1 MKRNVAGLV
10 IVFVG
15 AAVVQLATSG
25 TYLRYVKPGMRWML
39 LAAGLILIVLAVT
52 DVVLDSRTRPAER
65 TQPPARPEDA
75 WRNAP
80 WRAGRR
86 DDEPDQHEHA
96 ADDGHG
102 QHGLPRAAWLLLIPI
117 FALLVVD
124 PPALGA
130 DAAQRQSPVAAK
142 PVAAQGNAFWQ
153 GDHSYGPAVIALRDY
168 AVWAVWEKDAMK
180 GRSFQLT
187 GFVTPD
193 KNGVWY
199 VTRIGVT
206 CCVADATAFMVEAR
220 GPAAPPKNQWI
231 TVTGTWA
238 EPTKRTDGD
247 VAVLTVETIKP
258 VTAPANPYES

>member
-1 MKRNVAGLV
+1 VKRNVAGLV

-39 LAAGLILIVLAVT
+39 LAAGLILIVLAVS
-52 DVVLDSRTRPAER
+52 DVLADTRKKKP
-65 TQPPARPEDA
+65 
-75 WRNAP
+75 
-80 WRAGRR
+80 
-86 DDEPDQHEHA
+86 

-102 QHGLPRAAWLLLIPI
+102 HHGLPRAAWLLLIPI

-142 PVAAQGNAFWQ
+142 PVDPKSNTWLANNSQ
-153 GDHSYGPAVIALRDY
+153 GDAPTALAVRDY
-168 AVWAVWEKDAMK
+168 AVWAVWEKDSMK

-187 GFVTPD
+187 GFVTPA

-199 VTRIGVT
+199 VTRIGLT
-206 CCVADATAFMVEAR
+206 CCVADGTAFMVEAR
-220 GPAAPPKNQWI
+220 GQTAPPKNQWV
-231 TVTGTWA
+231 TVTGQWA
-238 EPTKRTDGD
+238 EPTKRADGD
-247 VAVLTVETIKP
+247 VAALTVEAVTP
-258 VTAPANPYES
+258 VTAPANPYE